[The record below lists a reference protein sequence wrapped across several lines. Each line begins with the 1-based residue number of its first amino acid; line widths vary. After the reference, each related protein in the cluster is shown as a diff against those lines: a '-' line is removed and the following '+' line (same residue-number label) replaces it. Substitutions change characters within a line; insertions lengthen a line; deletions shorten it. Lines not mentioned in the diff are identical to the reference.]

1 MHVAGVDF
9 GTYSVDV
16 VVINDEPLKIV
27 HEESIPREEI
37 LRNPQTIPQLLSRL
51 NREYSLKAITVSS
64 GYGIPLKPARKA
76 TIDEIKLA
84 TFIHEHDETRR
95 LRILGLR
102 KTMEILNRMNLPIW
116 FTPGVIHLPTVPYW
130 KKIGRIDIGTSDK
143 VFVAAAVLREEVEER
158 KVPISQVDVI
168 VVEVGYA
175 YTAALRLKNG
185 KIIDSVGGTT
195 GYQGY
200 MGIGF
205 WDAEVA
211 YLLCYKYPAFSKELL
226 FRGGISTILNKDYP
240 PPAPQEVEDDAL
252 RGDKNANNAIKAL
265 AESALKDAL
274 SLFTNGIPRRIY
286 LSGRWSRSNLFTS
299 CFEEYA
305 KPILRRLNVELTKL
319 SKIGSTKE
327 AALGAAIIAS
337 GLAGGKYKW
346 VVDSLELD
354 RSSGSILDYLESLA
368 PIKRDK

>member
-1 MHVAGVDF
+1 M
-9 GTYSVDV
+9 
-16 VVINDEPLKIV
+16 
-27 HEESIPREEI
+27 
-37 LRNPQTIPQLLSRL
+37 
-51 NREYSLKAITVSS
+51 
-64 GYGIPLKPARKA
+64 
-76 TIDEIKLA
+76 
-84 TFIHEHDETRR
+84 
-95 LRILGLR
+95 
-102 KTMEILNRMNLPIW
+102 
-116 FTPGVIHLPTVPYW
+116 
-130 KKIGRIDIGTSDK
+130 
-143 VFVAAAVLREEVEER
+143 AAAVLREEVEER